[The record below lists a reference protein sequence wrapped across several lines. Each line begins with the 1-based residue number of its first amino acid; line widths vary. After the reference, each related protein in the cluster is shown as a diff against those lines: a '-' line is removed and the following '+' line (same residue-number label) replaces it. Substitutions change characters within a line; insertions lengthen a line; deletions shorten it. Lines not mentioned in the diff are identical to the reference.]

1 MNRIYTGKGDSGT
14 TSLSDGSRISKA
26 HPRVAA
32 YGKADELTAWIG
44 LIRSQAEFPGV
55 QKLAGV
61 AGSLRKIQFH
71 MMHMAGQL
79 ASANTTDTKKH
90 DFTSGSLWLEKAID
104 DMQEQIPPLSSF
116 TLPCKPAISAQIH
129 IARTICRETERH
141 MVSLGTDVVS
151 ADMLTY
157 INRLSDYLFV
167 LARFITTATGCEE
180 DFFV

>member
-61 AGSLRKIQFH
+61 AGSLRKIQ
-71 MMHMAGQL
+71 
-79 ASANTTDTKKH
+79 
-90 DFTSGSLWLEKAID
+90 
-104 DMQEQIPPLSSF
+104 
-116 TLPCKPAISAQIH
+116 
-129 IARTICRETERH
+129 R
-141 MVSLGTDVVS
+141 
-151 ADMLTY
+151 
-157 INRLSDYLFV
+157 
-167 LARFITTATGCEE
+167 TATTIVCEE
-180 DFFV
+180 SSHRKRADRQPPKCGRTSATASVSTQPES